1 MSKIKSLLNLTPAE
15 RNHLVKALVLVV
27 GIRIG
32 LSLMPFPRFQ
42 TLLATFRASIG
53 MSRVSVSTPPTP
65 STQQLAWAVRTVST
79 YVPKVTC
86 LTQALAAQVL
96 LEQHGYPTIVRIGV
110 TNASEKGNSFQAHA
124 WLESNGKMVIGQSD
138 VAYVPL
144 TVLD

>member
-1 MSKIKSLLNLTPAE
+1 MPAE
-15 RNHLVKALVLVV
+15 RNRLVKALILVV

-32 LSLMPFPRFQ
+32 LSLMSFPRFQ
-42 TLLATFRASIG
+42 ALLARFRASIG
-53 MSRVSVSTPPTP
+53 MSRVSVSTP
-65 STQQLAWAVRTVST
+65 STEQLAWAVRTVST

-144 TVLD
+144 TALR

>member
-1 MSKIKSLLNLTPAE
+1 MSKIKSLLSLTPAE
-15 RNHLVKALVLVV
+15 RNHLVNALVLVV

-42 TLLATFRASIG
+42 TLLAKFRASIG
-53 MSRVSVSTPPTP
+53 MSRVSVSTPPTD
-65 STQQLAWAVRTVST
+65 QLAWAVRTVST

-110 TNASEKGNSFQAHA
+110 TNASEKGNAFQAHA

>member
-1 MSKIKSLLNLTPAE
+1 MSKIQSFLSLTPAE
-15 RNHLVKALVLVV
+15 RNRLVKALVLVV

-42 TLLATFRASIG
+42 TLLAKFRASIG
-53 MSRVSVSTPPTP
+53 MSRVSVSTPPTD
-65 STQQLAWAVRTVST
+65 QLAWAVRTVST

-144 TVLD
+144 TALR